1 MGWFP
6 PAAIL
11 FCLRKSGNASQVKLQ
26 STLGQQKIK
35 CFVLN
40 SFSERGQLSGLL
52 LNLQPG
58 ESAGRG
64 LVLPPF
70 PL

>member
-26 STLGQQKIK
+26 STLDQQKIK

-40 SFSERGQLSGLL
+40 SFEASVGWR
-52 LNLQPG
+52 
-58 ESAGRG
+58 
-64 LVLPPF
+64 
-70 PL
+70 